1 MIFFSSSPPRSSQ
14 DKTLQNIY
22 RNLCTSKIKFAF
34 KQQNKKK
41 ISSSSPSIWN
51 PLKKRKK
58 ETAVKQK
65 KKCLLRPATSRKVP
79 LPSFFFCSCVF
90 VCVKYWLVPSPSPPL
105 HPSAAAAAP
114 ILNCLS
120 IDAEANGQFDLSST
134 HALLLFFCCL
144 E

>member
-1 MIFFSSSPPRSSQ
+1 MISFSSSPPRSSQ

-65 KKCLLRPATSRKVP
+65 KNVYYVQLLLEKY
-79 LPSFFFCSCVF
+79 LFLLSFFFSCVF